1 MWRKSETV
9 DADSFILY
17 IKTSLTYKE
26 IAEDI
31 QTRLD
36 TSNYELN
43 RQLLKGKNKKV
54 IDLMKG

>member
-1 MWRKSETV
+1 M

-17 IKTSLTYKE
+17 IKTSVTYKD
-26 IAEDI
+26 IVEDVE
-31 QTRLD
+31 TRLD

-54 IDLMKG
+54 FDLMKG

>member
-1 MWRKSETV
+1 M

-17 IKTSLTYKE
+17 IKTSVTYKD

-31 QTRLD
+31 KTRLD

-54 IDLMKG
+54 IDLMKVK